1 MQQEQD
7 ITGVIIKGIAGFYY
21 VEIPGGAIIECKARG
36 KFRNEKISPIVGD
49 KVIIILGVNEGVGT
63 INEILPRKTQLLRP
77 LVSNV
82 DQAFIVFAL
91 KKPDI
96 NLNLLDKLLILTE
109 HNGLNA
115 VICLNKSDLD
125 SADYYDEIGSIY
137 KNIGY
142 DVIRTN
148 GLTGEGVD
156 KLKEYA
162 KNKISVFV
170 GPSGVGKSTI
180 FNLIQNKVKMET
192 GVLSAKID
200 RGKHTTRH
208 AELIEIC
215 ENSFIV
221 DTPGFSSMDINFVKP
236 MDLQYAFRDFEKYL
250 NNCKFTSCIHNK
262 ENDCRIKE
270 AVEKGLI
277 TRERYKTYID
287 LLEELQENCRRN
299 KK

>member
-21 VEIPGGAIIECKARG
+21 VELPGGVIIECKARG
-36 KFRNEKISPIVGD
+36 KFRKEKISPIVGD
-49 KVIIILGVNEGVGT
+49 RVVIILGANEGVGT
-63 INEILPRKTQLLRP
+63 IDKILPRKTQLLRP

-82 DQAFIVFAL
+82 DQAFIIFAL

-96 NLNLLDKLLILTE
+96 NLALLDKLLILSE
-109 HNGLNA
+109 HNGLKA

-125 SADYYDEIGSIY
+125 SEDYFDEIGSLY

-156 KLKEYA
+156 KLKEFA

-180 FNLIQNKVKMET
+180 FNLIQSKVKMET
-192 GVLSAKID
+192 GVLSTKID

-208 AELIEIC
+208 AELIEID

-221 DTPGFSSMDINFVKP
+221 DTPGFSSMDINFVNP
-236 MDLQYAFRDFEKYL
+236 QDLQYAFKDFEEYL

-277 TRERYKTYID
+277 SRERYKTYID

-299 KK
+299 RK